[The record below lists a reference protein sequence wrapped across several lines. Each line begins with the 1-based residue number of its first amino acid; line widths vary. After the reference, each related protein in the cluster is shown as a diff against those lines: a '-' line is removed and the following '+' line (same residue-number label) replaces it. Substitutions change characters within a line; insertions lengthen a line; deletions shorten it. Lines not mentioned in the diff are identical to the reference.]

1 VPQITAH
8 NRIVLK
14 ASYSEGGSQHEEGIL
29 AAAGSPGMNVV
40 MTSATERMKVHT
52 ITPGPTAVAAAGSG
66 AAAGPVKLLKEDVLN
81 GRTVDTAYAVGE
93 QVPYHNCQP
102 GDIVQVRVQSGQT
115 VVKGNGASAVATGLW
130 NVATVNSVA
139 EFLEGS
145 GGAALTVDTLMRA
158 RIF

>member
-1 VPQITAH
+1 
-8 NRIVLK
+8 
-14 ASYSEGGSQHEEGIL
+14 
-29 AAAGSPGMNVV
+29 
-40 MTSATERMKVHT
+40 
-52 ITPGPTAVAAAGSG
+52 
-66 AAAGPVKLLKEDVLN
+66 
-81 GRTVDTAYAVGE
+81 VDTAYAAGE

-102 GDIVQVRVQSGQT
+102 GDIVQIRVQSGQT

-130 NVATVNSVA
+130 NVATVNSIA